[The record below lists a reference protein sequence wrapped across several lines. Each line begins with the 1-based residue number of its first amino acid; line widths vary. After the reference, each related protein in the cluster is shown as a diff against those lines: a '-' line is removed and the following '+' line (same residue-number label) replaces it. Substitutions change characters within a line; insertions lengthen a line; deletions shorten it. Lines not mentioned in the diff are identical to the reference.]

1 MGSATAAVASASRT
15 VRRGGSGSAGPSR
28 RVTRMMPVGVPR
40 VPYRLPKGGAWVWI
54 DIWNVM
60 VREKTRR
67 GREGTR
73 ETRRKKQK
81 QKTSPPPTL
90 PPNLQYRDR
99 IIFLQKPVD
108 DELANQLVATMLYLD
123 SEDKKDIRLYI
134 NASGGD
140 VVPCLAMYDTMRYL
154 KSDVGT
160 VGFGACMGMAGFLLA
175 AGAKGKRCVLP
186 NTRIML
192 HHPSGATRGQAA
204 DIDNEARELMRTRN
218 YVNRVLAR
226 ATDKDVRTV
235 QQDFNRAKYFDAKE
249 AVAYGIVDKILPPPR
264 TVAQEL
270 AQAQSDAAA
279 GKGRAV
285 AGGPAKPL

>member
-1 MGSATAAVASASRT
+1 
-15 VRRGGSGSAGPSR
+15 
-28 RVTRMMPVGVPR
+28 
-40 VPYRLPKGGAWVWI
+40 
-54 DIWNVM
+54 
-60 VREKTRR
+60 
-67 GREGTR
+67 
-73 ETRRKKQK
+73 
-81 QKTSPPPTL
+81 
-90 PPNLQYRDR
+90 
-99 IIFLQKPVD
+99 VD

-134 NASGGD
+134 NATGGD
-140 VVPCLAMYDTMRYL
+140 VVPCLALHDTMRYL

-175 AGAKGKRCVLP
+175 AGHKGKRCVLP

-235 QQDFNRAKYFDAKE
+235 QKDFNRARYFDAQE
-249 AVAYGIVDKILPPPR
+249 AMAYGIVDRILPPPR

-270 AQAQSDAAA
+270 AQAQADAAA

-285 AGGPAKPL
+285 AGGPVKPQGY